1 MGTNPCC
8 RKPEVRNYFL
18 SSESL
23 CNDNSE
29 KESLNVNIVLSQ
41 EDKKE
46 ECACKQKSPSCCSEQ
61 KPIAPPAGNLCFH
74 MNVIGD
80 SAGKPEEEEPEEEPE
95 EEDEAEN
102 PGSLKNLEINHME
115 QQYDKII

>member
-1 MGTNPCC
+1 MGMQDFRCFRVPTSCRPRPCTPCFSNPCC

-18 SSESL
+18 SSESP

-46 ECACKQKSPSCCSEQ
+46 EN
-61 KPIAPPAGNLCFH
+61 ICFH

-80 SAGKPEEEEPEEEPE
+80 PAGKPEEEEPEEE
-95 EEDEAEN
+95 
-102 PGSLKNLEINHME
+102 S
-115 QQYDKII
+115 